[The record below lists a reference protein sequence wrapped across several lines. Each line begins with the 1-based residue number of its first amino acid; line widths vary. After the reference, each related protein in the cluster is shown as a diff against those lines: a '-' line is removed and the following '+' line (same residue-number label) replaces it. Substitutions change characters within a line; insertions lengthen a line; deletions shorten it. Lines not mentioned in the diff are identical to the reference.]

1 MVKERQPFRA
11 RREGKV
17 HGQLGR
23 AMAPCQLA
31 RVLLQRVLRVV
42 DHEVSAGKEL
52 HVPLVLAVNRE
63 ELSRVGHLGLMARV
77 RLVIGSV
84 DHRHATGF
92 QAVTKRKPGVV
103 LVTGSDLNGAEVKG
117 AFDKVM
123 VANRG
128 AELAKCHREIRVLHL
143 PGEGIL
149 QALPQTLRRV
159 DVPFVPLDEE
169 RREKGKT
176 LDVVPVRVSEQEMT
190 AHGALA
196 RRYEASAQIMS
207 TGAAVEDNQRP
218 VCGAHLHTGGVAPVA
233 NRARPRLC
241 QGASRPPKPNTH
253 RYSFLSQLLEFR
265 FCLFEPEA
273 HLHLPHHCDRSSE
286 MLFSLLSAPYPPV
299 QFTQTNVAMRDE
311 RTHAELFSEGESLAI
326 VGFCPPDIKG
336 IFARRDLAKE
346 QKSVRFVSSLFVP
359 TGETPGA
366 LCGDTGIR
374 FPPGQ
379 QIPFAQPDG
388 PQRL

>member
-31 RVLLQRVLRVV
+31 RILLQRVLRVV

-63 ELSRVGHLGLMARV
+63 ELSWVGHLGLMARV
-77 RLVIGSV
+77 RLGIGSV

-103 LVTGSDLNGAEVKG
+103 LVTGGDLNGAEVKG

-149 QALPQTLRRV
+149 QAPTQTLGRV

-169 RREKGKT
+169 RREKGKA

-233 NRARPRLC
+233 NRARARLC
-241 QGASRPPKPNTH
+241 QRASRPPEPNTH
-253 RYSFLSQLLEFR
+253 RYSFLTQRLQLRLR
-265 FCLFEPEA
+265 LFQPYS
-273 HLHLPHHCDRSSE
+273 HFHLPHHCRRSSE
-286 MLFSLLSAPYPPV
+286 MFFRLLSAPYPPIY
-299 QFTQTNVAMRDE
+299 FSQTNVAMRNA
-311 RTHAELFSEGESLAI
+311 RAHAEFISEIENLPI
-326 VGFCPPDIKG
+326 VVFCLPDIRG
-336 IFARRDLAKE
+336 IFA
-346 QKSVRFVSSLFVP
+346 
-359 TGETPGA
+359 
-366 LCGDTGIR
+366 
-374 FPPGQ
+374 
-379 QIPFAQPDG
+379 
-388 PQRL
+388 